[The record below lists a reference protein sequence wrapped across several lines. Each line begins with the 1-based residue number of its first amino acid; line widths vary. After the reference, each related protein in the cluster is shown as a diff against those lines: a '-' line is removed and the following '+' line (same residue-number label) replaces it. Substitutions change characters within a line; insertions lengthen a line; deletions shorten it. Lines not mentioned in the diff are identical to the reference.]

1 MNRPQ
6 ANDNQG
12 CKTPGIFRVPGQ
24 LNTINA
30 LYDFYAHR
38 YANASDP
45 DLVQQTVGS
54 GLLPTHIPHNPHD
67 VASVFKKIVS
77 SIPGGLLGSLSLFA
91 ALRSIAQDL
100 HCDSKL
106 SELEFTDLKARL
118 IALAISSVTSS
129 FRVSLICAVLGL
141 AALVG
146 HEAEQDIARSRE
158 SDEPLPADLMNY
170 QALGVVLGPLLLGD
184 LTYDSGMA
192 FDSSS
197 GTQLPVPNSLKKTRK
212 EKHATMAPNKLEQHD
227 DFLAQVEQA
236 KITAIVMQM
245 LVSSWTDVV
254 KQLRHIDTE
263 RLRSSR
269 LEKDQKLQSTQSR
282 LTLKSSNE
290 DVIYDFLRGRTLP
303 ESWEGSVKITQKLR
317 VPSRSPVSFKDI
329 RASDSWFPEPI
340 EEHLSTAEAG
350 PVRASTRRTRG
361 NSYESSEPARD
372 FSGPSVQVEPSHDHP
387 ERTFESDPSIDSGR
401 NFSGQTMQS
410 DHSVEPGRDFSG
422 HTVQSNSSLFAA
434 RSEPKGQLL
443 ANDSDVTDATLEEMS
458 KGTIL
463 MHPPEIF
470 GGEEDESVSRTL
482 DNFHLLPTQQYH
494 KRDDNRIIEEGS
506 EVTNEIEDTVATRL
520 RESIGPNEMQLP
532 LEPHALVQ
540 APSLSSSGLVFEDSV
555 NQSLFPARNSSLAQ
569 VRRRSSSNMLRT
581 DANSRRC
588 STIQPSDKSRMPAN
602 PESTEPGDPFL
613 DVDEAFTNTDQAST
627 NAEKAFMA
635 SRRNSVKMLAQ
646 RFTEAE
652 RANRVEVQQKDANIP
667 KVYAFINSL
676 PPNEP
681 VRILDKSPQ
690 RSTKTALERNAL
702 MQSTNVPVPRSPEEE
717 FYFPPTPTISQAQ
730 PIEESFVTQPASA
743 SAHNSPEKESL
754 IPKPLYEHGRGRQAS
769 RSPSPTK
776 TSSPPK
782 VASPVMTP
790 KSTRF
795 FRKRPSVFNLLLD
808 DKDAD
813 TVVKYKPSRS
823 PTSPLLPITNP
834 ELNRRS
840 TTQSLA
846 PPTEDA
852 TPKSAPTKS
861 LSDYSTASLQ
871 RLRAALEGPPIAT
884 HVVRSLSPHRPYT
897 NARPATYT
905 DSSTATDEPL
915 PKLRREMSVGLSN
928 ATMHTQIRQLQ
939 RQVDAK
945 EKDLVALSRALDAE
959 RAMREGGKGTGQ
971 MGEEVRE
978 ARRELEMW
986 RARAMWAENRLVG
999 LRVEVGVEYE
1009 EFSRGGVGE

>member
-1 MNRPQ
+1 MTWQQ
-6 ANDNQG
+6 ANLKQG

-67 VASVFKKIVS
+67 VASLFKKIVS
-77 SIPGGLLGSLSLFA
+77 GLPGGLLGSLSLFA

-100 HCDSKL
+100 HWDSKL

-129 FRVSLICAVLGL
+129 FRVSLICAVLGV

-158 SDEPLPADLMNY
+158 NDKSLPADLMNY
-170 QALGVVLGPLLLGD
+170 QSLGVVLGPLLLGE
-184 LTYDSGMA
+184 LTYDASMA
-192 FDSSS
+192 VGSSS
-197 GTQLPVPNSLKKTRK
+197 RTQLPVPNSLKKTRK
-212 EKHATMAPNKLEQHD
+212 EKHATTAPNKLERYD

-236 KITAIVMQM
+236 KITAVVMQM
-245 LVSSWTDVV
+245 LVSSWKDVV

-263 RLRSSR
+263 HLRSSR
-269 LEKDQKLQSTQSR
+269 LEKDQKLPSTQSR
-282 LTLKSSNE
+282 LTLKSSDE

-303 ESWEGSVKITQKLR
+303 ENWEGSVKIRQKLR
-317 VPSRSPVSFKDI
+317 VPSRSPVSFNDI
-329 RASDSWFPEPI
+329 RASDPWFPEPI
-340 EEHLSTAEAG
+340 EKHLSAAEAG
-350 PVRASTRRTRG
+350 SVRTSTRRTQENG
-361 NSYESSEPARD
+361 YEISGYTADTEPARD
-372 FSGPSVQVEPSHDHP
+372 FSGPSVQVKPYHDLP
-387 ERTFESDPSIDSGR
+387 ERTFESDPAVDLGR
-401 NFSGQTMQS
+401 NLSGQTLQS

-443 ANDSDVTDATLEEMS
+443 ADGSDVTDAALEEMS

-470 GGEEDESVSRTL
+470 GGKEDESVSRTSDDFDQSL
-482 DNFHLLPTQQYH
+482 AIY
-494 KRDDNRIIEEGS
+494 KRDDNRIIEEDP
-506 EVTNEIEDTVATRL
+506 EAT
-520 RESIGPNEMQLP
+520 NEMQLP

-540 APSLSSSGLVFEDSV
+540 APPLSSSDLIFEDSV
-555 NQSLFPARNSSLAQ
+555 NKSLFPTRKSSLAQ
-569 VRRRSSSNMLRT
+569 VRRRSSSNILRT

-588 STIQPSDKSRMPAN
+588 STTQPSNKSPMPAN
-602 PESTEPGDPFL
+602 LESAEPSDSAL
-613 DVDEAFTNTDQAST
+613 DVDEAFTNTDRAST
-627 NAEKAFMA
+627 DVEKAFMV
-635 SRRNSVKMLAQ
+635 SRTNSVKMLAQ
-646 RFTEAE
+646 RFTEAG
-652 RANRVEVQQKDANIP
+652 RGNRVEVQQKEANIP
-667 KVYAFINSL
+667 KVYAFINPL

-681 VRILDKSPQ
+681 VRILEKSPE
-690 RSTKTALERNAL
+690 RRTKNAQERNTL
-702 MQSTNVPVPRSPEEE
+702 MQSTNVPVPRSLEEE

-730 PIEESFVTQPASA
+730 PTEESSVTQPASA
-743 SAHNSPEKESL
+743 SAHNSPEKECL
-754 IPKPLYEHGRGRQAS
+754 IPKPLCEHGRGRQAS

-782 VASPVMTP
+782 LASPITTP
-790 KSTRF
+790 KSAKF
-795 FRKRPSVFNLLLD
+795 FRNRPSVSNILPD
-808 DKDAD
+808 HKDAD

-840 TTQSLA
+840 TTQNLA

-852 TPKSAPTKS
+852 APKTAPTKS

-884 HVVRSLSPHRPYT
+884 HVVRPLSPHRPPLT
-897 NARPATYT
+897 ATATKPTTTYT
-905 DSSTATDEPL
+905 DHSTATDEPL
-915 PKLRREMSVGLSN
+915 LKLRRDMSVGLSN

-945 EKDLVALSRALDAE
+945 DKEVVALSRALDAE

-978 ARRELEMW
+978 ARRELETW
-986 RARAMWAENRLVG
+986 RARAMWAEKRLEG
-999 LRVEVGVEYE
+999 LRVEVEVEYE
-1009 EFSRGGVGE
+1009 EFARGGGGGGGGGE